1 LTYTDKCYI
10 VHVSGFLGGIKLN
23 NLNSEE
29 LSIGIE
35 LGSTR
40 IKTIAIDKKLNV
52 RASGSFQ
59 WENKFVDGFWTYSAN
74 DIWVGLQQS
83 YGAMAQD
90 LFDKTGVTLT
100 KVNSIGISAMMHGY
114 LAFDNNDDLLVPF
127 RTWRNG
133 NTKEAAKKLTDIF
146 NFNIPERWS
155 IAHIYQAILNKESH
169 TSQVEFITT
178 LSGYIHWYLTG
189 EKVIGLGD
197 ASGMFPVD
205 ISTNNYRQDLLS
217 EAQDLFA
224 THGFGNSIE
233 SILPQVKLAGE
244 FAGRL
249 TEIGAKLLDPTEKLE
264 SGCILC
270 PPEGDAATG
279 MVATNSITANTGNIS
294 AGTSAFAMIVLNNKL
309 QNYYPEVDVVTTPDG
324 KEVAMIHVNNCTSD
338 INDWMS
344 LFSEVLET
352 MGVNFSSEDMYGQ
365 IFETSLSSD
374 DDLGGLLSY
383 NYISGENITDVDVG
397 HPLFI
402 RLPNNNFNLANFMKM
417 HLYSAFSTLKIGI
430 DLLQENENI
439 NLSKLIAHGGIF
451 KTKNIA
457 QQVLSSA
464 LQEKITVMDTA
475 SEGGAWGISILGYYA
490 ALDEQITL
498 EQFLNEKV
506 FINTNEVTIEPNDK
520 EVQNFQKYLNRM
532 KRGLQVERDANYY
545 LGDDKNARATK
556 ARSL

>member
-1 LTYTDKCYI
+1 MIYTDKYYI

>member
-1 LTYTDKCYI
+1 MTYTDKYYI

-233 SILPQVKLAGE
+233 SILPQVKFAGE

-338 INDWMS
+338 INDWMN

-352 MGVNFSSEDMYGQ
+352 MGVNFSSENMYGQ

-520 EVQNFQKYLNRM
+520 EVQNFQNYLNRM
-532 KRGLQVERDANYY
+532 KRGLQIERDANYY
-545 LGDDKNARATK
+545 LGDDKNARATE

>member
-1 LTYTDKCYI
+1 M
-10 VHVSGFLGGIKLN
+10 N

-83 YGAMAQD
+83 YSAMAQN

-133 NTKEAAKKLTDIF
+133 NTKEAAKKLTNIF

-169 TSQVEFITT
+169 IAQVEFITT

-197 ASGMFPVD
+197 ASGMFPID

-217 EAQDLFA
+217 EAQALFA
-224 THGFGNSIE
+224 TQGFSNSIE

-244 FAGRL
+244 FAGYL
-249 TEIGAKLLDPTEKLE
+249 TEIGAKLLDPTGKLE
-264 SGCILC
+264 PGCILC

-309 QNYYPEVDVVTTPDG
+309 QDYYPEVDVVTTPDG
-324 KEVAMIHVNNCTSD
+324 KEVAMIHVNNCTSE
-338 INDWMS
+338 INDWMN
-344 LFSEVLET
+344 LFSEVLES
-352 MGVNFSSEDMYGQ
+352 MGISFSSEEMYGQ
-365 IFETSLSSD
+365 IFEATLSSD

-506 FINTNEVTIEPNDK
+506 FINSNEVTIEPNEK
-520 EVQNFQKYLNRM
+520 EVQNFQNYLNRM
-532 KRGLQVERDANYY
+532 KRGLQIERDANYY
-545 LGDDKNARATK
+545 LGDDKNARATE

>member
-1 LTYTDKCYI
+1 MTYTDKYYI
-10 VHVSGFLGGIKLN
+10 VNVSGFLGGIKLN

-83 YGAMAQD
+83 YSAMAQN

-169 TSQVEFITT
+169 IAQVEFITT

-197 ASGMFPVD
+197 ASGMFPID

-217 EAQDLFA
+217 EAQALFA
-224 THGFGNSIE
+224 TQGFSNSIE
-233 SILPQVKLAGE
+233 SVLPQVKLAGE
-244 FAGRL
+244 FAGYL
-249 TEIGAKLLDPTEKLE
+249 TEIGAKLLDPTGKLE
-264 SGCILC
+264 PGCILC

-309 QNYYPEVDVVTTPDG
+309 QDYYPEVDVVTTPDG
-324 KEVAMIHVNNCTSD
+324 KEVAMIHVNNCTSE
-338 INDWMS
+338 INDWMN
-344 LFSEVLET
+344 LFSEVLES
-352 MGVNFSSEDMYGQ
+352 MGISFSSEEMYGQ
-365 IFETSLSSD
+365 IFEASLSSD

-402 RLPNNNFNLANFMKM
+402 RLANNNFNLANFMKM

-506 FINTNEVTIEPNDK
+506 FINSNEVTIEPNEK
-520 EVQNFQKYLNRM
+520 EVQNFQNYLNRM
-532 KRGLQVERDANYY
+532 KRGLQIERDANYY
-545 LGDDKNARATK
+545 LGDDKNARATE

>member
-1 LTYTDKCYI
+1 MTYTDKCYI

-338 INDWMS
+338 INDWMN

-352 MGVNFSSEDMYGQ
+352 MGVNFSSEEMYGQ

-520 EVQNFQKYLNRM
+520 EVQNFQNYLNRM
-532 KRGLQVERDANYY
+532 KRGLQIERDANYY
-545 LGDDKNARATK
+545 LGDDKNARATE

>member
-1 LTYTDKCYI
+1 MTYTDKYYI

-100 KVNSIGISAMMHGY
+100 KVNSIGISGMMHGY

-338 INDWMS
+338 INDWMN

-352 MGVNFSSEDMYGQ
+352 MGVNFSSEEMYGQ

-475 SEGGAWGISILGYYA
+475 SEGGAWGIRLLCCI
-490 ALDEQITL
+490 
-498 EQFLNEKV
+498 
-506 FINTNEVTIEPNDK
+506 
-520 EVQNFQKYLNRM
+520 R
-532 KRGLQVERDANYY
+532 
-545 LGDDKNARATK
+545 
-556 ARSL
+556 

>member
-1 LTYTDKCYI
+1 MTYTDKYYI

-83 YGAMAQD
+83 YSAMAQN

-133 NTKEAAKKLTDIF
+133 NTKEAAKKLTNIF

-169 TSQVEFITT
+169 IAQVEFITT

-197 ASGMFPVD
+197 ASGMFPID

-217 EAQDLFA
+217 EAQALFA
-224 THGFGNSIE
+224 TQGFSNSIE

-244 FAGRL
+244 FAGYL
-249 TEIGAKLLDPTEKLE
+249 TEIGAKLLDPTGKLE
-264 SGCILC
+264 PGCILC

-309 QNYYPEVDVVTTPDG
+309 QDYYPEVDVVTTPDG
-324 KEVAMIHVNNCTSD
+324 KEVAMIHVNNCTSE
-338 INDWMS
+338 INDWMN
-344 LFSEVLET
+344 LFSEVLES
-352 MGVNFSSEDMYGQ
+352 MGISFSSEEMYGQ
-365 IFETSLSSD
+365 IFEATLSSD

-506 FINTNEVTIEPNDK
+506 FINSNEVTIEPNEK
-520 EVQNFQKYLNRM
+520 EVQNFQNYLNRM
-532 KRGLQVERDANYY
+532 KRGLQIERDANYY
-545 LGDDKNARATK
+545 LGDDKNARATE

>member
-1 LTYTDKCYI
+1 M

-83 YGAMAQD
+83 YSAMAQN

-133 NTKEAAKKLTDIF
+133 NTKEAAKKLTNIF

-169 TSQVEFITT
+169 IAQVEFITT

-197 ASGMFPVD
+197 ASGMFPID

-217 EAQDLFA
+217 EAQALFA
-224 THGFGNSIE
+224 TQGFSNSIE

-244 FAGRL
+244 FAGYL
-249 TEIGAKLLDPTEKLE
+249 TEIGAKLLDPTGKLE
-264 SGCILC
+264 PGCILC

-309 QNYYPEVDVVTTPDG
+309 QDYYPEVDVVTTPDG
-324 KEVAMIHVNNCTSD
+324 KEVAMIHVNNCTSE
-338 INDWMS
+338 INDWMN
-344 LFSEVLET
+344 LFSEVLES
-352 MGVNFSSEDMYGQ
+352 MGISFSSEEMYGQ
-365 IFETSLSSD
+365 IFEATLSSD

-506 FINTNEVTIEPNDK
+506 FINSNEVTIEPNEK
-520 EVQNFQKYLNRM
+520 EVQNFQNYLNRM
-532 KRGLQVERDANYY
+532 KRGLQIERDANYY
-545 LGDDKNARATK
+545 LGDDKNARATE

>member
-1 LTYTDKCYI
+1 M
-10 VHVSGFLGGIKLN
+10 N

-338 INDWMS
+338 INDWMN

-352 MGVNFSSEDMYGQ
+352 MGVNFSSENMYGQ

-498 EQFLNEKV
+498 EKFLNEKV

-520 EVQNFQKYLNRM
+520 EVQNFQNYLNRM
-532 KRGLQVERDANYY
+532 KRGLQIERDANYY
-545 LGDDKNARATK
+545 LGDDKNARATE

>member
-1 LTYTDKCYI
+1 LTYTDKYYI

-155 IAHIYQAILNKESH
+155 VAHIYQAILNKESH

-224 THGFGNSIE
+224 THGFSNSIE

-264 SGCILC
+264 PGCILC

-338 INDWMS
+338 INDWMN

-352 MGVNFSSEDMYGQ
+352 MGVNFSSEEMYGQ
-365 IFETSLSSD
+365 IFEASLFSD
-374 DDLGGLLSY
+374 GDLGGLLSY

-506 FINTNEVTIEPNDK
+506 FINTNEVTTEPNDK
-520 EVQNFQKYLNRM
+520 EVQNFQNYLNRM
-532 KRGLQVERDANYY
+532 KRGLQIERDANYY
-545 LGDDKNARATK
+545 LGDDKNVRATE

>member
-1 LTYTDKCYI
+1 M
-10 VHVSGFLGGIKLN
+10 KLN

-338 INDWMS
+338 INDWMN

-352 MGVNFSSEDMYGQ
+352 MGVNFSSENMYGQ

-520 EVQNFQKYLNRM
+520 EVQNFQNYLNRM
-532 KRGLQVERDANYY
+532 KRGLQIERDANYY
-545 LGDDKNARATK
+545 LGDDKNARATE

>member
-1 LTYTDKCYI
+1 MTYTDKYYI

-338 INDWMS
+338 INDWMN

-352 MGVNFSSEDMYGQ
+352 MGVNFSSEEMYGQ
-365 IFETSLSSD
+365 IFEASLSSD

-417 HLYSAFSTLKIGI
+417 HLYSGFCQLKKGV
-430 DLLQENENI
+430 DLREENENI

-520 EVQNFQKYLNRM
+520 EVQNFQNYLNRM
-532 KRGLQVERDANYY
+532 KRGLQIERDANYY
-545 LGDDKNARATK
+545 LGDDKNARATE

>member
-1 LTYTDKCYI
+1 MTYTDKYYI

-100 KVNSIGISAMMHGY
+100 KVNSIGIGAMMHGY

>member
-1 LTYTDKCYI
+1 M
-10 VHVSGFLGGIKLN
+10 N

-279 MVATNSITANTGNIS
+279 MVATKSITANTGNIS

-338 INDWMS
+338 INDWMN

-352 MGVNFSSEDMYGQ
+352 MGVNFSSEKMYGQ

-464 LQEKITVMDTA
+464 LQERITVMDTA

-520 EVQNFQKYLNRM
+520 EVQNFQNYLNRM
-532 KRGLQVERDANYY
+532 KRGLKIERDANYY
-545 LGDDKNARATK
+545 LGDDKNARATE

>member
-1 LTYTDKCYI
+1 MTYTDKYYI
-10 VHVSGFLGGIKLN
+10 VHVIGFLGGIKLN

-338 INDWMS
+338 INDWMN

-352 MGVNFSSEDMYGQ
+352 MGVNFSSENMYGQ

-498 EQFLNEKV
+498 EKFLNEKV

-520 EVQNFQKYLNRM
+520 EVQNFQNYLNRM
-532 KRGLQVERDANYY
+532 KRGLQIERDANYY
-545 LGDDKNARATK
+545 LGDDKNARATE

>member
-1 LTYTDKCYI
+1 MTYTDKYYN

-23 NLNSEE
+23 NLKSEE

-40 IKTIAIDKKLNV
+40 IKTIAIDTKLNV

-74 DIWVGLQQS
+74 EIWVGLQKS
-83 YGAMAQD
+83 YSAMAQN

-146 NFNIPERWS
+146 NFNVPERWS
-155 IAHIYQAILNKESH
+155 IAHIYQAILNRESH
-169 TSQVEFITT
+169 IAQVEFITT

-197 ASGMFPVD
+197 ASGMFPID
-205 ISTNNYRQDLLS
+205 ISTKNYRQDLLS

-224 THGFGNSIE
+224 THGFNNSIE

-244 FAGRL
+244 FAGCL
-249 TEIGAKLLDPTEKLE
+249 TEIGAKLLDPTRKLE
-264 SGCILC
+264 PGCILC

-338 INDWMS
+338 INDWMN

-352 MGVNFSSEDMYGQ
+352 MGVSFSSEEMYGQ
-365 IFETSLSSD
+365 IFEASLSND

-383 NYISGENITDVDVG
+383 NYISGENITDVGVG

-402 RLPNNNFNLANFMKM
+402 RLPNNNFNLANFIKM

-475 SEGGAWGISILGYYA
+475 SEGGAWGISILSYYA

-520 EVQNFQKYLNRM
+520 EVQNFQNYLNRM
-532 KRGLQVERDANYY
+532 KRGLQIERDANYY
-545 LGDDKNARATK
+545 LGDEKHVRTTE

>member
-1 LTYTDKCYI
+1 M
-10 VHVSGFLGGIKLN
+10 KLN

-224 THGFGNSIE
+224 THGFSNSIE

-264 SGCILC
+264 PGCILC

-338 INDWMS
+338 INDWMN
-344 LFSEVLET
+344 LFFEVLET
-352 MGVNFSSEDMYGQ
+352 MGVNFSSEEMYGQ
-365 IFETSLSSD
+365 IFEASLSSD

-397 HPLFI
+397 HPMFI
-402 RLPNNNFNLANFMKM
+402 RLPNNKFNLANFMKM

-490 ALDEQITL
+490 SLDEQITL

-520 EVQNFQKYLNRM
+520 EVQNFQNYLNRM
-532 KRGLQVERDANYY
+532 KRGLQIERDANYY
-545 LGDDKNARATK
+545 LGDDKNVRATE

>member
-1 LTYTDKCYI
+1 MIYTDKYYI

-338 INDWMS
+338 INDWMN

-352 MGVNFSSEDMYGQ
+352 MGVNFSSENMYGQ

-520 EVQNFQKYLNRM
+520 EVQNFQNYLNRM
-532 KRGLQVERDANYY
+532 KRGLQIERDANYY
-545 LGDDKNARATK
+545 LGDDKNARATE